1 MIMSVFTKK
10 TQIDE
15 LIQLLQKYELS
26 IAVLYE
32 TFASILSPSESG
44 WMAFAKEERLHA
56 RWIGEL
62 HTQLKNEN
70 ISFGQTKFTVQS
82 TKTAI
87 VYVENQ
93 VDKVI
98 KDKPDLIQALNIAI
112 NIEKSLLESAFFN
125 IFNLSNPGSQK
136 VRAQLEEATK
146 AHFERLIK
154 WRKSITKA

>member
-1 MIMSVFTKK
+1 MNK

-32 TFASILSPSESG
+32 TFASILPSSEKA

-56 RWIGEL
+56 KWISEL
-62 HTQLKNEN
+62 HVQLKKEKL
-70 ISFGQTKFTVQS
+70 SFEQAKFTAQS

-87 VYVENQ
+87 GYIENQ

-98 KDKPDLIQALNIAI
+98 KDKPDLMQVLNIAI
-112 NIEKSLLESAFFN
+112 DIEKSLLESAFLRVFKLN
-125 IFNLSNPGSQK
+125 GPK
-136 VRAQLEEATK
+136 AQQIRDRLEAATK
-146 AHFERLIK
+146 SHVDRLIE
-154 WRKSITKA
+154 WRETIRKS